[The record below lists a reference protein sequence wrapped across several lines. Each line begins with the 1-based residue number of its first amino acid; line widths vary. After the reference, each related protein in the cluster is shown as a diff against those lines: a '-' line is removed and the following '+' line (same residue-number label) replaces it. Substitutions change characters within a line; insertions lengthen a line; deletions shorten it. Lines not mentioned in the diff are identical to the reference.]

1 MKKKLIFEKLNK
13 VESLT
18 NNVYLAIKEAIVT
31 TRLDPGVKLNISK
44 IASELGTS
52 TTPVREALNRLIKE
66 GLVVNIPFKGLFVA
80 DVVKNEVEQLL
91 EVRTLLELA
100 AISKAVKNVDSDD
113 LKLGKN
119 LISRMKDAYRNKDV
133 QKYIETSLDFH
144 MLYINK
150 CGNQMMAEFLEN
162 FTDKIKRLAF
172 LAVKEHEKI
181 PAFIEDYEKI
191 LSALEKRDN
200 REATR
205 LLREHL
211 KRVEGSLYL
220 KRKKTK

>member
-1 MKKKLIFEKLNK
+1 MKKRLIFEKLNK

-200 REATR
+200 RKATR

>member
-1 MKKKLIFEKLNK
+1 MKKRLIFEKLNK

>member
-1 MKKKLIFEKLNK
+1 MKKRLIFEKLNK

-80 DVVKNEVEQLL
+80 NVVKDEVEQLL

>member
-1 MKKKLIFEKLNK
+1 MKKRLIFEKLNK

-66 GLVVNIPFKGLFVA
+66 GLVVNIPFKGVFVA

-150 CGNQMMAEFLEN
+150 CGNQMVAEFLEN